1 MISSKS
7 ASAAAT
13 PEARRRDS
21 ARAAKNA
28 YMREWAR
35 KNPDKVRAAQERYWL
50 KRAREMREEKRNA
63 EQ

>member
-1 MISSKS
+1 MICLKP
-7 ASAAAT
+7 ATAT
-13 PEARRRDS
+13 PADRRREA

-50 KRAREMREEKRNA
+50 KRAEETNKEEAENA
-63 EQ
+63 ER

>member
-1 MISSKS
+1 MKS
-7 ASAAAT
+7 ICSTAA
-13 PEARRRDS
+13 D